1 MTKVAKMAVFRIDEA
16 ILKNLPFWQIF
27 GKGNMNY
34 ARQNLESFTD
44 YLHTICLVQILE
56 WQ

>member
-1 MTKVAKMAVFRIDEA
+1 MTKVAKMAVFRIDES
-16 ILKNLPFWQIF
+16 ILKNLPFWHIF

-34 ARQNLESFTD
+34 ARQNLEIFTD
-44 YLHTICLVQILE
+44 SLHTICLVQILE

>member
-1 MTKVAKMAVFRIDEA
+1 MTKVAKMAVFRIDES
-16 ILKNLPFWQIF
+16 ILKNLPFWQIL

-34 ARQNLESFTD
+34 VRQNLEIFTD
-44 YLHTICLVQILE
+44 SLPTICLVQILE